1 MKMKF
6 TKKIATILLSVCLI
20 VPCFSVMALAANGVI
35 FFSDLETSV
44 GDEFT
49 ITGTAVVSGDVI
61 GDATIHMTYDP
72 SYMRF
77 EEGDGVNADTDGNL
91 TFRGSG
97 DGSSDRIEFTMKF
110 QALQEGSTRLEQGDA
125 MVTDSAGSS
134 VACEE
139 GYADVTIGAGDPSK
153 IKDVASGT
161 SVTIDGQEYTLSG
174 DFSDSMIPAGFT
186 AGEITY
192 NDSTYKGAVQEK
204 TGLQMAYLVDGD
216 GKGDFWMYDSSDSS
230 FSPAEQVVISDTYS
244 IVIFD
249 AGSKVSM
256 PSKYSKGNLEING
269 KTFEIWDEPDRDGFY
284 VLYAVNNDGE
294 ESLYLYDSVEHT
306 YQRMETPK
314 SATTPDKKSASKFDA
329 ILEKISDHLIWFVAA
344 AAVIVILLVIF
355 LLVSVVKLHNR
366 NRELDD
372 LYDEYGIDLD
382 EEEEALKAKKKE
394 EKQEKK
400 GRESMRNRKVKIFA
414 LVMAGCLCL
423 SGLTGCGG
431 GIKMTTDDTSSKSD
445 SGLMGSAKKEAE
457 KSDESEADSADEED
471 KISDDMIGRYVS
483 QGYENPSFGFAINL
497 PDTYTLENRNN
508 VALNDADIVESS
520 NSEGTYDYLKSLI
533 SLGSA
538 VVFSAEDGNTYI
550 ELNIQNAAV
559 LDKTATWDEEKNI
572 AENSVMT
579 EEDAKKLMGEDA
591 QVTEFQN
598 NVEEITFLG
607 EKHYAA
613 QYTFKNYDVSYYGVT
628 VFLVNEQDSQ
638 YMLAVN
644 IIGVDLNVVDQADQ
658 FFSVYTE

>member
-91 TFRGSG
+91 TFKGSG

-125 MVTDSAGSS
+125 TVTDSAGSS

-153 IKDVASGT
+153 IKDVANGA

-230 FSPAEQVVISDTYS
+230 FSPAEQVVISDT
-244 IVIFD
+244 
-249 AGSKVSM
+249 
-256 PSKYSKGNLEING
+256 SKGNLEING
-269 KTFEIWDEPDRDGFY
+269 KTFEIWDEPDRDDFY

-372 LYDEYGIDLD
+372 LYDEYELDDEPQRNPVKPIQPVKAEKKSQFKKRQDDDFEDDYDDFDDDFDDDDYYDDDFDDDYDDEGISDDTRSVDEFDDDDFDSFDDYNIKKEKRKKGDTFEMDFIDLD
-382 EEEEALKAKKKE
+382 
-394 EKQEKK
+394 
-400 GRESMRNRKVKIFA
+400 
-414 LVMAGCLCL
+414 
-423 SGLTGCGG
+423 
-431 GIKMTTDDTSSKSD
+431 
-445 SGLMGSAKKEAE
+445 
-457 KSDESEADSADEED
+457 
-471 KISDDMIGRYVS
+471 
-483 QGYENPSFGFAINL
+483 
-497 PDTYTLENRNN
+497 
-508 VALNDADIVESS
+508 
-520 NSEGTYDYLKSLI
+520 
-533 SLGSA
+533 
-538 VVFSAEDGNTYI
+538 
-550 ELNIQNAAV
+550 
-559 LDKTATWDEEKNI
+559 
-572 AENSVMT
+572 
-579 EEDAKKLMGEDA
+579 
-591 QVTEFQN
+591 
-598 NVEEITFLG
+598 
-607 EKHYAA
+607 
-613 QYTFKNYDVSYYGVT
+613 
-628 VFLVNEQDSQ
+628 
-638 YMLAVN
+638 
-644 IIGVDLNVVDQADQ
+644 
-658 FFSVYTE
+658 

>member
-91 TFRGSG
+91 TFKGSG

-125 MVTDSAGSS
+125 TVTDSAGSS

-153 IKDVASGT
+153 IKDVANGA

-269 KTFEIWDEPDRDGFY
+269 KTFEIWDEPDRDDFY

-329 ILEKISDHLIWFVAA
+329 ILEKISDHLIWFVA
-344 AAVIVILLVIF
+344 VIVILLVIF

-372 LYDEYGIDLD
+372 LYDEYELDDEPQRNPVKPIQPVKAEKKSQFKKRQDDDFEDDYDDFDDDFDDDDYYDDDFDDDYDDEGISDDTRSVDEFDDDDFDSFDDYNIKKEKRKKGDTFEMDFIDLD
-382 EEEEALKAKKKE
+382 
-394 EKQEKK
+394 
-400 GRESMRNRKVKIFA
+400 
-414 LVMAGCLCL
+414 
-423 SGLTGCGG
+423 
-431 GIKMTTDDTSSKSD
+431 
-445 SGLMGSAKKEAE
+445 
-457 KSDESEADSADEED
+457 
-471 KISDDMIGRYVS
+471 
-483 QGYENPSFGFAINL
+483 
-497 PDTYTLENRNN
+497 
-508 VALNDADIVESS
+508 
-520 NSEGTYDYLKSLI
+520 
-533 SLGSA
+533 
-538 VVFSAEDGNTYI
+538 
-550 ELNIQNAAV
+550 
-559 LDKTATWDEEKNI
+559 
-572 AENSVMT
+572 
-579 EEDAKKLMGEDA
+579 
-591 QVTEFQN
+591 
-598 NVEEITFLG
+598 
-607 EKHYAA
+607 
-613 QYTFKNYDVSYYGVT
+613 
-628 VFLVNEQDSQ
+628 
-638 YMLAVN
+638 
-644 IIGVDLNVVDQADQ
+644 
-658 FFSVYTE
+658 

>member
-1 MKMKF
+1 
-6 TKKIATILLSVCLI
+6 
-20 VPCFSVMALAANGVI
+20 
-35 FFSDLETSV
+35 
-44 GDEFT
+44 
-49 ITGTAVVSGDVI
+49 
-61 GDATIHMTYDP
+61 
-72 SYMRF
+72 
-77 EEGDGVNADTDGNL
+77 
-91 TFRGSG
+91 
-97 DGSSDRIEFTMKF
+97 
-110 QALQEGSTRLEQGDA
+110 
-125 MVTDSAGSS
+125 
-134 VACEE
+134 
-139 GYADVTIGAGDPSK
+139 
-153 IKDVASGT
+153 
-161 SVTIDGQEYTLSG
+161 
-174 DFSDSMIPAGFT
+174 
-186 AGEITY
+186 
-192 NDSTYKGAVQEK
+192 
-204 TGLQMAYLVDGD
+204 
-216 GKGDFWMYDSSDSS
+216 
-230 FSPAEQVVISDTYS
+230 
-244 IVIFD
+244 
-249 AGSKVSM
+249 
-256 PSKYSKGNLEING
+256 
-269 KTFEIWDEPDRDGFY
+269 
-284 VLYAVNNDGE
+284 
-294 ESLYLYDSVEHT
+294 
-306 YQRMETPK
+306 
-314 SATTPDKKSASKFDA
+314 
-329 ILEKISDHLIWFVAA
+329 
-344 AAVIVILLVIF
+344 
-355 LLVSVVKLHNR
+355 
-366 NRELDD
+366 
-372 LYDEYGIDLD
+372 
-382 EEEEALKAKKKE
+382 
-394 EKQEKK
+394 
-400 GRESMRNRKVKIFA
+400 MRNRKVKIFA

-591 QVTEFQN
+591 QVTEFQ
-598 NVEEITFLG
+598 
-607 EKHYAA
+607 
-613 QYTFKNYDVSYYGVT
+613 YTFKNYDVSYYGVT

>member
-91 TFRGSG
+91 TFKGSG

-125 MVTDSAGSS
+125 TVTDSAGSS

-139 GYADVTIGAGDPSK
+139 GYAD
-153 IKDVASGT
+153 
-161 SVTIDGQEYTLSG
+161 VTIDGQEYTLSG

-372 LYDEYGIDLD
+372 LYDEYELDDEPQRNPVKPIQPVKAEKKSQFKKRQDDDFEDDYDDFDDDFDDDDYYDDDFDDDYDDEGISDDTRSVDEFDDDDFDSFDDYNIKKEKRKKGDTFEMDFIDLD
-382 EEEEALKAKKKE
+382 
-394 EKQEKK
+394 
-400 GRESMRNRKVKIFA
+400 
-414 LVMAGCLCL
+414 
-423 SGLTGCGG
+423 
-431 GIKMTTDDTSSKSD
+431 
-445 SGLMGSAKKEAE
+445 
-457 KSDESEADSADEED
+457 
-471 KISDDMIGRYVS
+471 
-483 QGYENPSFGFAINL
+483 
-497 PDTYTLENRNN
+497 
-508 VALNDADIVESS
+508 
-520 NSEGTYDYLKSLI
+520 
-533 SLGSA
+533 
-538 VVFSAEDGNTYI
+538 
-550 ELNIQNAAV
+550 
-559 LDKTATWDEEKNI
+559 
-572 AENSVMT
+572 
-579 EEDAKKLMGEDA
+579 
-591 QVTEFQN
+591 
-598 NVEEITFLG
+598 
-607 EKHYAA
+607 
-613 QYTFKNYDVSYYGVT
+613 
-628 VFLVNEQDSQ
+628 
-638 YMLAVN
+638 
-644 IIGVDLNVVDQADQ
+644 
-658 FFSVYTE
+658 

>member
-91 TFRGSG
+91 TFKGSG

-125 MVTDSAGSS
+125 TVTDSAGSS

-153 IKDVASGT
+153 IKDVA
-161 SVTIDGQEYTLSG
+161 IDGQEYTLSG

-256 PSKYSKGNLEING
+256 PAKYSKGNLEING
-269 KTFEIWDEPDRDGFY
+269 KTFEIWDEPDRDDFY

-372 LYDEYGIDLD
+372 LYDEYELDDEPQRNPVKPIQPVKAEKKSQFKKRQDDDFEDDYDDFDDDFDDDDYYDDDFDDDYDDEGISDDTRSVDEFDDDDFDSFDDYNIKKEKRKKGDTFEMDFIDLD
-382 EEEEALKAKKKE
+382 
-394 EKQEKK
+394 
-400 GRESMRNRKVKIFA
+400 
-414 LVMAGCLCL
+414 
-423 SGLTGCGG
+423 
-431 GIKMTTDDTSSKSD
+431 
-445 SGLMGSAKKEAE
+445 
-457 KSDESEADSADEED
+457 
-471 KISDDMIGRYVS
+471 
-483 QGYENPSFGFAINL
+483 
-497 PDTYTLENRNN
+497 
-508 VALNDADIVESS
+508 
-520 NSEGTYDYLKSLI
+520 
-533 SLGSA
+533 
-538 VVFSAEDGNTYI
+538 
-550 ELNIQNAAV
+550 
-559 LDKTATWDEEKNI
+559 
-572 AENSVMT
+572 
-579 EEDAKKLMGEDA
+579 
-591 QVTEFQN
+591 
-598 NVEEITFLG
+598 
-607 EKHYAA
+607 
-613 QYTFKNYDVSYYGVT
+613 
-628 VFLVNEQDSQ
+628 
-638 YMLAVN
+638 
-644 IIGVDLNVVDQADQ
+644 
-658 FFSVYTE
+658 

>member
-1 MKMKF
+1 
-6 TKKIATILLSVCLI
+6 
-20 VPCFSVMALAANGVI
+20 
-35 FFSDLETSV
+35 
-44 GDEFT
+44 
-49 ITGTAVVSGDVI
+49 
-61 GDATIHMTYDP
+61 
-72 SYMRF
+72 
-77 EEGDGVNADTDGNL
+77 
-91 TFRGSG
+91 
-97 DGSSDRIEFTMKF
+97 MKF

-125 MVTDSAGSS
+125 TVTDSAGSS

-372 LYDEYGIDLD
+372 LYDEYELDDEPQRNPVKPIQPVKAEKKSQFKKRQDDDFEDDYDDFDDDFDDDDYYDDDFDDDYDDEGIIDDTRSVDEFDDYFDDDDFDYNIKKEKRKKGDTFEMDFIDLD
-382 EEEEALKAKKKE
+382 
-394 EKQEKK
+394 
-400 GRESMRNRKVKIFA
+400 
-414 LVMAGCLCL
+414 
-423 SGLTGCGG
+423 
-431 GIKMTTDDTSSKSD
+431 
-445 SGLMGSAKKEAE
+445 
-457 KSDESEADSADEED
+457 
-471 KISDDMIGRYVS
+471 
-483 QGYENPSFGFAINL
+483 
-497 PDTYTLENRNN
+497 
-508 VALNDADIVESS
+508 
-520 NSEGTYDYLKSLI
+520 
-533 SLGSA
+533 
-538 VVFSAEDGNTYI
+538 
-550 ELNIQNAAV
+550 
-559 LDKTATWDEEKNI
+559 
-572 AENSVMT
+572 
-579 EEDAKKLMGEDA
+579 
-591 QVTEFQN
+591 
-598 NVEEITFLG
+598 
-607 EKHYAA
+607 
-613 QYTFKNYDVSYYGVT
+613 
-628 VFLVNEQDSQ
+628 
-638 YMLAVN
+638 
-644 IIGVDLNVVDQADQ
+644 
-658 FFSVYTE
+658 

>member
-49 ITGTAVVSGDVI
+49 ITGTAVVSGDAI

-91 TFRGSG
+91 TFKGSG

-125 MVTDSAGSS
+125 TVTDSAGSS

-294 ESLYLYDSVEHT
+294 ESLYLYDSIEHT

-329 ILEKISDHLIWFVAA
+329 ILEKISDHLIWFVA
-344 AAVIVILLVIF
+344 VIVILLVIF

-372 LYDEYGIDLD
+372 LYDEYELDDEPQRNPVKPIQPVKAEKKSQFKKRQADDFEDDYDDFDDDFDDDDYYDDDFDDDYDDEGISDDTRSVDDFDSFDDYNIKKEKRKKGDTFEMDFIDLD
-382 EEEEALKAKKKE
+382 
-394 EKQEKK
+394 
-400 GRESMRNRKVKIFA
+400 
-414 LVMAGCLCL
+414 
-423 SGLTGCGG
+423 
-431 GIKMTTDDTSSKSD
+431 
-445 SGLMGSAKKEAE
+445 
-457 KSDESEADSADEED
+457 
-471 KISDDMIGRYVS
+471 
-483 QGYENPSFGFAINL
+483 
-497 PDTYTLENRNN
+497 
-508 VALNDADIVESS
+508 
-520 NSEGTYDYLKSLI
+520 
-533 SLGSA
+533 
-538 VVFSAEDGNTYI
+538 
-550 ELNIQNAAV
+550 
-559 LDKTATWDEEKNI
+559 
-572 AENSVMT
+572 
-579 EEDAKKLMGEDA
+579 
-591 QVTEFQN
+591 
-598 NVEEITFLG
+598 
-607 EKHYAA
+607 
-613 QYTFKNYDVSYYGVT
+613 
-628 VFLVNEQDSQ
+628 
-638 YMLAVN
+638 
-644 IIGVDLNVVDQADQ
+644 
-658 FFSVYTE
+658 

>member
-91 TFRGSG
+91 TFKGSG

-125 MVTDSAGSS
+125 TVTDSAGSS

-139 GYADVTIGAGDPSK
+139 GYAD
-153 IKDVASGT
+153 
-161 SVTIDGQEYTLSG
+161 VTIDGQEYTLSG

-256 PSKYSKGNLEING
+256 PAKYSKGNLEING

-372 LYDEYGIDLD
+372 LYDEYELDDEPQRNPVKPIQPVKAEKKSQFKKRQDDDFEDDYDDFDDDFDDDDYYDDDFDDDYDDEGISDDTRSVDEFDDDDFDSFDDYNIKKEKRKKGDTFEMDFIDLD
-382 EEEEALKAKKKE
+382 
-394 EKQEKK
+394 
-400 GRESMRNRKVKIFA
+400 
-414 LVMAGCLCL
+414 
-423 SGLTGCGG
+423 
-431 GIKMTTDDTSSKSD
+431 
-445 SGLMGSAKKEAE
+445 
-457 KSDESEADSADEED
+457 
-471 KISDDMIGRYVS
+471 
-483 QGYENPSFGFAINL
+483 
-497 PDTYTLENRNN
+497 
-508 VALNDADIVESS
+508 
-520 NSEGTYDYLKSLI
+520 
-533 SLGSA
+533 
-538 VVFSAEDGNTYI
+538 
-550 ELNIQNAAV
+550 
-559 LDKTATWDEEKNI
+559 
-572 AENSVMT
+572 
-579 EEDAKKLMGEDA
+579 
-591 QVTEFQN
+591 
-598 NVEEITFLG
+598 
-607 EKHYAA
+607 
-613 QYTFKNYDVSYYGVT
+613 
-628 VFLVNEQDSQ
+628 
-638 YMLAVN
+638 
-644 IIGVDLNVVDQADQ
+644 
-658 FFSVYTE
+658 

>member
-91 TFRGSG
+91 TFKGSG

-125 MVTDSAGSS
+125 TVTDSAGSS

-153 IKDVASGT
+153 
-161 SVTIDGQEYTLSG
+161 IDGQEYTLSG

-314 SATTPDKKSASKFDA
+314 SAITPDKKSASKFDA

-372 LYDEYGIDLD
+372 LYDEYELDDEPQRNPVKPIQPVKAEKKSQFKKRQDDDFEDDYDDFDDDFDDDDYYDDDFDDDYDDEGISDDTRNVDEFDDYFDDDDFDSFDDYNIKKEKRKKGDTFEMDFIDLD
-382 EEEEALKAKKKE
+382 
-394 EKQEKK
+394 
-400 GRESMRNRKVKIFA
+400 
-414 LVMAGCLCL
+414 
-423 SGLTGCGG
+423 
-431 GIKMTTDDTSSKSD
+431 
-445 SGLMGSAKKEAE
+445 
-457 KSDESEADSADEED
+457 
-471 KISDDMIGRYVS
+471 
-483 QGYENPSFGFAINL
+483 
-497 PDTYTLENRNN
+497 
-508 VALNDADIVESS
+508 
-520 NSEGTYDYLKSLI
+520 
-533 SLGSA
+533 
-538 VVFSAEDGNTYI
+538 
-550 ELNIQNAAV
+550 
-559 LDKTATWDEEKNI
+559 
-572 AENSVMT
+572 
-579 EEDAKKLMGEDA
+579 
-591 QVTEFQN
+591 
-598 NVEEITFLG
+598 
-607 EKHYAA
+607 
-613 QYTFKNYDVSYYGVT
+613 
-628 VFLVNEQDSQ
+628 
-638 YMLAVN
+638 
-644 IIGVDLNVVDQADQ
+644 
-658 FFSVYTE
+658 

>member
-20 VPCFSVMALAANGVI
+20 VSCFSVMALAANGVI

-125 MVTDSAGSS
+125 TVTDSAGSS

-192 NDSTYKGAVQEK
+192 KGAVQEK
-204 TGLQMAYLVDGD
+204 IGLQMAYLVDGD

-372 LYDEYGIDLD
+372 LYDEYELDDEPQRNPVKPIQPVKAEKKSQFKKRQDDDFEDDYDDFDDDFDDDDTRSVDEFDDDDFDSFDDYNIKKEKRKKGDTFEMDFIDLD
-382 EEEEALKAKKKE
+382 
-394 EKQEKK
+394 
-400 GRESMRNRKVKIFA
+400 
-414 LVMAGCLCL
+414 
-423 SGLTGCGG
+423 
-431 GIKMTTDDTSSKSD
+431 
-445 SGLMGSAKKEAE
+445 
-457 KSDESEADSADEED
+457 
-471 KISDDMIGRYVS
+471 
-483 QGYENPSFGFAINL
+483 
-497 PDTYTLENRNN
+497 
-508 VALNDADIVESS
+508 
-520 NSEGTYDYLKSLI
+520 
-533 SLGSA
+533 
-538 VVFSAEDGNTYI
+538 
-550 ELNIQNAAV
+550 
-559 LDKTATWDEEKNI
+559 
-572 AENSVMT
+572 
-579 EEDAKKLMGEDA
+579 
-591 QVTEFQN
+591 
-598 NVEEITFLG
+598 
-607 EKHYAA
+607 
-613 QYTFKNYDVSYYGVT
+613 
-628 VFLVNEQDSQ
+628 
-638 YMLAVN
+638 
-644 IIGVDLNVVDQADQ
+644 
-658 FFSVYTE
+658 

>member
-91 TFRGSG
+91 TFKGSG

-125 MVTDSAGSS
+125 TVTDSAGSS

-204 TGLQMAYLVDGD
+204 IGLQMAYLVDGD

-284 VLYAVNNDGE
+284 VLYAVNNDG
-294 ESLYLYDSVEHT
+294 DSVEHT

-314 SATTPDKKSASKFDA
+314 SAITPDKKSASKFDA

-372 LYDEYGIDLD
+372 LYDEYELDDEPQRNPVKPIQPVKAEKKSQFKKRQDDDFEDDYDDFDDDFDDDDYYDDDFDDDYDDEGISDDTRNVDEFDDYFDDDDFDSFDDYNIKKEKRKKGDTFEMDFIDLD
-382 EEEEALKAKKKE
+382 
-394 EKQEKK
+394 
-400 GRESMRNRKVKIFA
+400 
-414 LVMAGCLCL
+414 
-423 SGLTGCGG
+423 
-431 GIKMTTDDTSSKSD
+431 
-445 SGLMGSAKKEAE
+445 
-457 KSDESEADSADEED
+457 
-471 KISDDMIGRYVS
+471 
-483 QGYENPSFGFAINL
+483 
-497 PDTYTLENRNN
+497 
-508 VALNDADIVESS
+508 
-520 NSEGTYDYLKSLI
+520 
-533 SLGSA
+533 
-538 VVFSAEDGNTYI
+538 
-550 ELNIQNAAV
+550 
-559 LDKTATWDEEKNI
+559 
-572 AENSVMT
+572 
-579 EEDAKKLMGEDA
+579 
-591 QVTEFQN
+591 
-598 NVEEITFLG
+598 
-607 EKHYAA
+607 
-613 QYTFKNYDVSYYGVT
+613 
-628 VFLVNEQDSQ
+628 
-638 YMLAVN
+638 
-644 IIGVDLNVVDQADQ
+644 
-658 FFSVYTE
+658 

>member
-6 TKKIATILLSVCLI
+6 TKKLATILLSVCLI
-20 VPCFSVMALAANGVI
+20 VPCFSMMALAADGVI

-49 ITGTAVVSGDVI
+49 ITGTAVVSGDAI

-77 EEGDGVNADTDGNL
+77 EEGDGVNADTNGNL
-91 TFRGSG
+91 TFTGSG

-110 QALQEGSTRLEQGDA
+110 QALQEGSTRLEQGNA
-125 MVTDSAGSS
+125 TVTDSIGES

-139 GYADVTIGAGDPSK
+139 GYADVVIGAGDPSK
-153 IKDVASGT
+153 IKDVANGA

-230 FSPAEQVVISDTYS
+230 FSPTEQVVISDDYS

-294 ESLYLYDSVEHT
+294 ESLYLYDSAEHT

-314 SATTPDKKSASKFDA
+314 SATTPDKKSASKFEA

-372 LYDEYGIDLD
+372 LYDEYGLDDEPQSNPVKPIPPVKEEKRSKFKKRQDDDFDDDYDDDFDDDFDDDDYYDDDFDDDYDDEGLSDDTRSVDDFDDYFDDGDFDSFDDYNIKKEKRKKGDTFEMDFIDLD
-382 EEEEALKAKKKE
+382 
-394 EKQEKK
+394 
-400 GRESMRNRKVKIFA
+400 
-414 LVMAGCLCL
+414 
-423 SGLTGCGG
+423 
-431 GIKMTTDDTSSKSD
+431 
-445 SGLMGSAKKEAE
+445 
-457 KSDESEADSADEED
+457 
-471 KISDDMIGRYVS
+471 
-483 QGYENPSFGFAINL
+483 
-497 PDTYTLENRNN
+497 
-508 VALNDADIVESS
+508 
-520 NSEGTYDYLKSLI
+520 
-533 SLGSA
+533 
-538 VVFSAEDGNTYI
+538 
-550 ELNIQNAAV
+550 
-559 LDKTATWDEEKNI
+559 
-572 AENSVMT
+572 
-579 EEDAKKLMGEDA
+579 
-591 QVTEFQN
+591 
-598 NVEEITFLG
+598 
-607 EKHYAA
+607 
-613 QYTFKNYDVSYYGVT
+613 
-628 VFLVNEQDSQ
+628 
-638 YMLAVN
+638 
-644 IIGVDLNVVDQADQ
+644 
-658 FFSVYTE
+658 

>member
-61 GDATIHMTYDP
+61 GDATIHMTK
-72 SYMRF
+72 
-77 EEGDGVNADTDGNL
+77 
-91 TFRGSG
+91 GSG

-125 MVTDSAGSS
+125 TVTDSAGSS

-204 TGLQMAYLVDGD
+204 TGLQMTYLVDGD

-314 SATTPDKKSASKFDA
+314 SATTPDKKSANKFDA

-372 LYDEYGIDLD
+372 LYDEYELDDEPQRNPVKPIQPVKAEKKSQFKKRQDDDFEDDYDDFDDDFDDDDYYDDDFDDDYDDEGISDDTRNVDEFDDYFDDDDFDSFDDYNIKKEKRKKGDTFEMDFIDLD
-382 EEEEALKAKKKE
+382 
-394 EKQEKK
+394 
-400 GRESMRNRKVKIFA
+400 
-414 LVMAGCLCL
+414 
-423 SGLTGCGG
+423 
-431 GIKMTTDDTSSKSD
+431 
-445 SGLMGSAKKEAE
+445 
-457 KSDESEADSADEED
+457 
-471 KISDDMIGRYVS
+471 
-483 QGYENPSFGFAINL
+483 
-497 PDTYTLENRNN
+497 
-508 VALNDADIVESS
+508 
-520 NSEGTYDYLKSLI
+520 
-533 SLGSA
+533 
-538 VVFSAEDGNTYI
+538 
-550 ELNIQNAAV
+550 
-559 LDKTATWDEEKNI
+559 
-572 AENSVMT
+572 
-579 EEDAKKLMGEDA
+579 
-591 QVTEFQN
+591 
-598 NVEEITFLG
+598 
-607 EKHYAA
+607 
-613 QYTFKNYDVSYYGVT
+613 
-628 VFLVNEQDSQ
+628 
-638 YMLAVN
+638 
-644 IIGVDLNVVDQADQ
+644 
-658 FFSVYTE
+658 

>member
-77 EEGDGVNADTDGNL
+77 EEGDGVDGNL
-91 TFRGSG
+91 TFKGSG

-125 MVTDSAGSS
+125 TVTDSAGSS

-153 IKDVASGT
+153 IKDVANGA

-256 PSKYSKGNLEING
+256 PAKYSKGNLEING
-269 KTFEIWDEPDRDGFY
+269 KTFEIWDEPDRDDFY

-372 LYDEYGIDLD
+372 LYDEYELDDEPQRNPVKPIQPVKAEKKSQFKKRQDDDFEDDYDDFDDDFDDDDYYDDDFDDDYDDEGISDDTRSVDEFDDDDFDSFDDYNIKKEKRKKGDTFEMDFIDLD
-382 EEEEALKAKKKE
+382 
-394 EKQEKK
+394 
-400 GRESMRNRKVKIFA
+400 
-414 LVMAGCLCL
+414 
-423 SGLTGCGG
+423 
-431 GIKMTTDDTSSKSD
+431 
-445 SGLMGSAKKEAE
+445 
-457 KSDESEADSADEED
+457 
-471 KISDDMIGRYVS
+471 
-483 QGYENPSFGFAINL
+483 
-497 PDTYTLENRNN
+497 
-508 VALNDADIVESS
+508 
-520 NSEGTYDYLKSLI
+520 
-533 SLGSA
+533 
-538 VVFSAEDGNTYI
+538 
-550 ELNIQNAAV
+550 
-559 LDKTATWDEEKNI
+559 
-572 AENSVMT
+572 
-579 EEDAKKLMGEDA
+579 
-591 QVTEFQN
+591 
-598 NVEEITFLG
+598 
-607 EKHYAA
+607 
-613 QYTFKNYDVSYYGVT
+613 
-628 VFLVNEQDSQ
+628 
-638 YMLAVN
+638 
-644 IIGVDLNVVDQADQ
+644 
-658 FFSVYTE
+658 